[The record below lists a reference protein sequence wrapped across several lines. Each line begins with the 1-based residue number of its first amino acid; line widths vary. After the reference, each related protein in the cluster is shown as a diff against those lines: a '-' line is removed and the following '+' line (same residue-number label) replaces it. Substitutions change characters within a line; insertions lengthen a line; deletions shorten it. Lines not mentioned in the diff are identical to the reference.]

1 MDNKIE
7 VLNIKINLC
16 TAKEAMKKA
25 VDYMKS
31 DLISVIEFVTPNSI
45 MALDENDELKSQMDQ
60 FELILAGEKALFDVL
75 GVKDENL
82 VKEVEERRFL
92 RLFFQYLHKQYKRV
106 YLLVEAEKDAEN
118 IYEHFSKSYRGIEIV
133 GIAKVAAANRADM
146 MLVNAIN
153 GSEVDCIISTL
164 STPLQEDFVTKN
176 KNLMN
181 ARVWLGLG
189 KKMLDFEEE
198 ETAKRKLAKYLMKK
212 ILKKEIEK
220 QKRS

>member
-31 DLISVIEFVTPNSI
+31 DLISIIEFVTPNSI
-45 MALDENDELKSQMDQ
+45 MALDENDELKAQMNQ

-75 GVKDENL
+75 GVKDATL

-92 RLFFQYLHKQYKRV
+92 KMFFQYLHKQYKRV

-118 IYEHFSKSYRGIEIV
+118 IYERLSKSYRGIEIV
-133 GIAKVAAANRADM
+133 GIAKVAAKNRADM

-189 KKMLDFEEE
+189 KKMLEFEEE

>member
-1 MDNKIE
+1 MDSKIE

-60 FELILAGEKALFDVL
+60 FELILTGEKALFDVL

-92 RLFFQYLHKQYKRV
+92 KLFFQYLHKHYKRV

-118 IYEHFSKSYRGIEIV
+118 IYEHFSKLYRGIEIV

-189 KKMLDFEEE
+189 KRMLDFDEE
-198 ETAKRKLAKYLMKK
+198 ETTKRKLAKYLMKK